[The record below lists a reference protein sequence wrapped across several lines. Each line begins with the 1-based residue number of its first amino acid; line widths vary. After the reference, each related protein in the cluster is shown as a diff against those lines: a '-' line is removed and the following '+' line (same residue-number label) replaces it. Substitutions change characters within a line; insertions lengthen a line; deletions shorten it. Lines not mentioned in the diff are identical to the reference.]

1 MIETIV
7 KILGV
12 SKNSYWNYKN
22 QQRPIIFLLEKYF
35 TKEDLEEFLETGKIS
50 KFETNAEYSH
60 DLDLTKSLI
69 IDNAVY
75 SAKEK
80 LRNLNFDFI
89 YNKGAID
96 ILKEIVASMET
107 DQLNLENAKDVLFT
121 LIKGYDAHWI
131 SLKNPMKKK
140 LLSSYIE
147 NLFSKA
153 ECYAICKYTDEV
165 FNYKS
170 WLK

>member
-1 MIETIV
+1 MQEEYCR
-7 KILGV
+7 LLDV
-12 SKNSYWNYKN
+12 SRNTYYAHKREN
-22 QQRPIIFLLEKYF
+22 RPIVALLEKYF
-35 TKEDLEEFLETGKIS
+35 SEKDLEEFLETGKIS
-50 KFETNAEYSH
+50 KLENNAGYTH
-60 DLDLTKSLI
+60 DLDLTKSIL
-69 IDNAVY
+69 IDNAIY

-89 YNKGAID
+89 YSKGAID
-96 ILKEIVASMET
+96 ILKDILVSIET
-107 DQLNLENAKDVLFT
+107 DDLNLENAKDVLFT

-153 ECYAICKYTDEV
+153 ECYAICKHSEEV
-165 FNYKS
+165 FNFKG
-170 WLK
+170 WFK

>member
-1 MIETIV
+1 MLKTYSKLFQNTIRTISNWKV
-7 KILGV
+7 EK
-12 SKNSYWNYKN
+12 
-22 QQRPIIFLLEKYF
+22 RPIITLLEKYF

-50 KFETNAEYSH
+50 RLENDVGYSH
-60 DLDLTKSLI
+60 DIDLTKSI
-69 IDNAVY
+69 MIDNAIY

-96 ILKEIVASMET
+96 ILKEIVASVET
-107 DQLNLENAKDVLFT
+107 DELDLENAKDVLFT

-153 ECYAICKYTDEV
+153 ECYAICKHSEEV
-165 FNYKS
+165 FNFKG
-170 WLK
+170 WFK